1 MNMEKININ
10 KEAEYT
16 NQYFYLNNGTPLKSL
31 AELID
36 QLVHMDQGM
45 FNHHVNKKNND
56 FANWLRD
63 VFGEKELARRIK
75 MTRSPQ
81 GMLNS
86 IKKYL
91 ES

>member
-16 NQYFYLNNGTPLKSL
+16 NQYFYLNSGTPVKSL

-36 QLVHMDQGM
+36 QLVGMDQAM
-45 FNHHVNKKNND
+45 FNHHVNRKNND

-63 VFGEKELARRIK
+63 VFGEKELARRIT